1 MIFHE
6 KYQNDE
12 LNHFIEDACKISFFF
27 SHLVYW
33 SLNSLRNTIIESES
47 LEPMYFLFLFV
58 LNFFILSRIN
68 STLMLITESSCKNKK
83 NHAFIAYSELLK
95 NLKRNTNLCEEIKL
109 KLKEIIKEYGT
120 SSEKTIKNYSNNLII
135 KANDINL
142 IVYKSIFKGKKE
154 NG

>member
-1 MIFHE
+1 
-6 KYQNDE
+6 
-12 LNHFIEDACKISFFF
+12 
-27 SHLVYW
+27 
-33 SLNSLRNTIIESES
+33 
-47 LEPMYFLFLFV
+47 
-58 LNFFILSRIN
+58 
-68 STLMLITESSCKNKK
+68 MLITESSCKNKK